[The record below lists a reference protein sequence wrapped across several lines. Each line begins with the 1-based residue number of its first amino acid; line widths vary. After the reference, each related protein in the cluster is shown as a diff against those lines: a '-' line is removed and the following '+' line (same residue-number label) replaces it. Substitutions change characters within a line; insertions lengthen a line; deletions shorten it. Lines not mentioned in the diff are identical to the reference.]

1 MIIRNRALSM
11 LILLPGIAIAQEPPP
26 DSLTVGAAAEYAP
39 RYSGD
44 NHNTWSGVP
53 VVQARHGAFFF
64 DTEKG
69 LGYDLQTD
77 NGLWF
82 EHSLGVSLGRGEK
95 NSAWREGA
103 NSLKGM
109 GNIKTALN
117 TRLALGWSVTPWLTL
132 EGQATLPLTDSQG
145 VQYQTSFT
153 LVPFQ
158 SEADTLALESAAL
171 FGDRRYLNT
180 FYGVDAQQSA
190 RSGYTPYRTSGGFY
204 GVSNN
209 LSWSHQFDAHWGAT
223 LSAGYTWLADKA
235 DNSPIV
241 HTRNQTTT
249 ALAVTYTF

>member
-132 EGQATLPLTDSQG
+132 EGQATLPLTD
-145 VQYQTSFT
+145 
-153 LVPFQ
+153 
-158 SEADTLALESAAL
+158 
-171 FGDRRYLNT
+171 
-180 FYGVDAQQSA
+180 
-190 RSGYTPYRTSGGFY
+190 
-204 GVSNN
+204 
-209 LSWSHQFDAHWGAT
+209 
-223 LSAGYTWLADKA
+223 
-235 DNSPIV
+235 
-241 HTRNQTTT
+241 
-249 ALAVTYTF
+249 